1 MHIKGGLRGHRG
13 NPLDKTDEGVF
24 ISKIN
29 SGGAAKRDGRLKVI
43 FIFIFYMNNKYYFN
57 LLSFICIFD
66 YFNFLNTVYY
76 IYLKV
81 GMRLLEVNDVSLL
94 GVTHQE
100 AVNCLRTA
108 GQQIHMIVCKGYDKA
123 QVERLMDEG
132 KLRRDSR
139 SISQSVSS
147 LDRDDD
153 DSEVFKQEM
162 EIKKEL
168 AEWENQEKL
177 LKEELDNLE
186 LDEVK
191 EKSTQEKVIFNNYY

>member
-1 MHIKGGLRGHRG
+1 
-13 NPLDKTDEGVF
+13 
-24 ISKIN
+24 
-29 SGGAAKRDGRLKVI
+29 
-43 FIFIFYMNNKYYFN
+43 
-57 LLSFICIFD
+57 
-66 YFNFLNTVYY
+66 
-76 IYLKV
+76 
-81 GMRLLEVNDVSLL
+81 MRLLEVNDVSLL

-108 GQQIHMIVCKGYDKA
+108 GQKIHMIVCKGYDKA
-123 QVERLMDEG
+123 EVERLVNEG

-147 LDRDDD
+147 LDRDDE

-177 LKEELDNLE
+177 LKEELENME

-191 EKSTQEKVIFNNYY
+191 EKSTQEKVIINY

>member
-1 MHIKGGLRGHRG
+1 
-13 NPLDKTDEGVF
+13 
-24 ISKIN
+24 
-29 SGGAAKRDGRLKVI
+29 
-43 FIFIFYMNNKYYFN
+43 
-57 LLSFICIFD
+57 
-66 YFNFLNTVYY
+66 
-76 IYLKV
+76 
-81 GMRLLEVNDVSLL
+81 MRLLEVNDVSLL

-108 GQQIHMIVCKGYDKA
+108 GQQINMIVCKGYDKA
-123 QVERLMDEG
+123 EVERLVNEG
-132 KLRRDSR
+132 KLRRESR

-147 LDRDDD
+147 LDRDDE

-177 LKEELDNLE
+177 LKEELENLE

-191 EKSTQEKVIFNNYY
+191 EKSTQEKVIIVTILVLFILFSNWFNILRFWM

>member
-1 MHIKGGLRGHRG
+1 
-13 NPLDKTDEGVF
+13 
-24 ISKIN
+24 
-29 SGGAAKRDGRLKVI
+29 
-43 FIFIFYMNNKYYFN
+43 
-57 LLSFICIFD
+57 
-66 YFNFLNTVYY
+66 
-76 IYLKV
+76 
-81 GMRLLEVNDVSLL
+81 MRLLEVNDVSLL

-108 GQQIHMIVCKGYDKA
+108 GQQIHMIVCKGYDKSE
-123 QVERLMDEG
+123 VERLVNEG
-132 KLRRDSR
+132 KLRRESR

-153 DSEVFKQEM
+153 DSEVIKQEM

-177 LKEELDNLE
+177 LKEELENME

-191 EKSTQEKVIFNNYY
+191 EKSTQEKVIVNNKIWLDSGYFIKKMFRFWM

>member
-1 MHIKGGLRGHRG
+1 
-13 NPLDKTDEGVF
+13 
-24 ISKIN
+24 
-29 SGGAAKRDGRLKVI
+29 
-43 FIFIFYMNNKYYFN
+43 
-57 LLSFICIFD
+57 
-66 YFNFLNTVYY
+66 
-76 IYLKV
+76 
-81 GMRLLEVNDVSLL
+81 MRLLEVNDVSLL

-108 GQQIHMIVCKGYDKA
+108 GQQIHMIVCKGYDKSE
-123 QVERLMDEG
+123 VEQLVNEG

-147 LDRDDD
+147 LDREDE

-177 LKEELDNLE
+177 LKEELENLE

-191 EKSTQEKVIFNNYY
+191 EKSTQEKVIFSFFYLIIALK

>member
-1 MHIKGGLRGHRG
+1 MFFFSSSI
-13 NPLDKTDEGVF
+13 
-24 ISKIN
+24 
-29 SGGAAKRDGRLKVI
+29 
-43 FIFIFYMNNKYYFN
+43 YYIFN
-57 LLSFICIFD
+57 LI
-66 YFNFLNTVYY
+66 YYYY
-76 IYLKV
+76 IKV
-81 GMRLLEVNDVSLL
+81 GMRLLEVNEVSLL

-123 QVERLMDEG
+123 EVERLVNEG
-132 KLRRDSR
+132 KLRRESR

-147 LDRDDD
+147 LDRDDE

-168 AEWENQEKL
+168 AEWENEEKL
-177 LKEELDNLE
+177 LKEELENME

-191 EKSTQEKVIFNNYY
+191 EKSTQEKVIIKYKLYTYRFFSQ

>member
-1 MHIKGGLRGHRG
+1 
-13 NPLDKTDEGVF
+13 
-24 ISKIN
+24 
-29 SGGAAKRDGRLKVI
+29 
-43 FIFIFYMNNKYYFN
+43 
-57 LLSFICIFD
+57 
-66 YFNFLNTVYY
+66 
-76 IYLKV
+76 
-81 GMRLLEVNDVSLL
+81 MRLLEVNDVSLL

-123 QVERLMDEG
+123 EVERLVNEG

-147 LDRDDD
+147 LDRDDE

-177 LKEELDNLE
+177 LKEELENME

-191 EKSTQEKVIFNNYY
+191 EKSTQEKVNIYLLFTIINRSQFSFLLSILFTYMYHACHSLGFRCCKSC